1 MSCNHWQNS
10 FLRNFQKKK
19 KKLFWGC
26 FQFSYELLV
35 GKSVQGGIIIMM
47 GLLKI
52 KILFKIRF
60 NSSNILLH
68 GNLGLSLNDGF

>member
-1 MSCNHWQNS
+1 M
-10 FLRNFQKKK
+10 
-19 KKLFWGC
+19 
-26 FQFSYELLV
+26 
-35 GKSVQGGIIIMM
+35 QGGIIIMM